1 MKKILPAFALFL
13 LLSCEDNSQKTDKE
27 KAESETK
34 IEIKTDSADVKIG
47 EKGVSIK
54 SKGEGSDTVDIKIN
68 ADDGLKIEGKDG
80 KVEIKT
86 KEGGKLKIEKEGKEV
101 NIKIKE
107 N

>member
-1 MKKILPAFALFL
+1 MKKIIPAFAFFL
-13 LLSCEDNSQKTDKE
+13 LMSCEDNSQKTDKE

-47 EKGVSIK
+47 ENRVSIK
-54 SKGEGSDTVDIKIN
+54 GKDDNNDSVDIKIN
-68 ADDGLKIEGKDG
+68 ADDGIKIEGKDG

-86 KEGGKLKIEKEGKEV
+86 KDGGNLKIEKKEKGV
-101 NIKIKE
+101 NIQIKE

>member
-1 MKKILPAFALFL
+1 MKKVIPVFALLL

-34 IEIKTDSADVKIG
+34 IEIKTDSAEVKIG
-47 EKGVSIK
+47 ENGVSIK
-54 SKGEGSDTVDIKIN
+54 GKDDNNDSVNIKIN
-68 ADDGLKIEGKDG
+68 ADDGIKIEGKDG

-86 KEGGKLKIEKEGKEV
+86 KDGGNLKIEKKEKEV
-101 NIKIKE
+101 NIQIKE